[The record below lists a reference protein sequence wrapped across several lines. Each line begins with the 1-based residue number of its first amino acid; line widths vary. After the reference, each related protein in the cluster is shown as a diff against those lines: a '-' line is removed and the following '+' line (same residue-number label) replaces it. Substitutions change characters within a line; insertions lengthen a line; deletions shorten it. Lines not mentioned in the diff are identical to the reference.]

1 MSLFRLDTV
10 KRKKSRSVF
19 RLLFSIALAAGC
31 AASPMLQASEATGFE
46 SLSAPVRIGISEF
59 ADYSINLPVI
69 PATIELLK
77 RELGPENVEVRTYS
91 VANLLAVA
99 KAGKVDIIFSS
110 AGAYR
115 RLSIEGAGVR
125 DLATVVSNRA
135 SNPNYADGSVFFTLS
150 DRSDINSIADLKGRV
165 VSANHRYAFSGWQTA
180 MGELLRRGFSE
191 DDFFKK
197 VLFVGHDMP
206 LVVKAVNEGE
216 ADAGIV
222 RACFLED
229 MGIDLKKYKILD
241 PRPDDGRINCAHSTD
256 LYPNWTV
263 STLPST
269 PPEVSRH
276 IAAALLSMK
285 PIQNGLH
292 WSVGTDFRSI
302 DKLFLD
308 LKIGPYEYLRTFS
321 IWRFVQEHSGP
332 FIAFF
337 TLIFALVLHSITVS
351 ALVRRRTAELEDSMM
366 RERELEA
373 ETQAAQERMALM
385 QKAGIVGQMSSI
397 IAHELR
403 QPLQSISMYC
413 YGLLQRF
420 EGNMD
425 SRETTIDYLERIGDQ
440 TKRASEIVDQ
450 VRSYAKGDR
459 RRSVQKLNDLVE
471 NAVREIRKSTR
482 RTGVGITANLTAEPV
497 MIEGNALEIELVVIN
512 LAKNAV
518 EAVTGRDNPSVM
530 VTLTRVENQAV
541 IRVED
546 NGPAISDP
554 EFEAIVKMSARSTK
568 EKGLGLGLSII
579 RSIAED
585 MNGRM
590 EFTRSAGG
598 GLVVAVSLPIVTKLR
613 RKAPSF
619 RSEI

>member
-1 MSLFRLDTV
+1 MSFFPQKVVRQIKVL
-10 KRKKSRSVF
+10 RSASSFVSLIVIATAAVGAGSPVLHAEETN
-19 RLLFSIALAAGC
+19 RMGALLS
-31 AASPMLQASEATGFE
+31 
-46 SLSAPVRIGISEF
+46 PVRIGISEF
-59 ADYSINLPVI
+59 ADYSINLPII

-77 RELGPENVEVRTYS
+77 RELGSENIEVRTYS
-91 VANLLAVA
+91 VADLLAAA
-99 KAGKVDIIFSS
+99 KSGRVDIIFSS

-115 RLSIEGAGVR
+115 RLSIERAGVR
-125 DLATVVSNRA
+125 DLATIVSNRA
-135 SNPNYADGSVFFTLS
+135 PNPNYADGSVFFTLRN
-150 DRSDINSIADLKGRV
+150 RSDINSIADLKGRV
-165 VSANHRYAFSGWQTA
+165 ISANHRYAFSGWQTA
-180 MGELLRRGFSE
+180 MGELQRRGFSE

-241 PRPDDGRINCAHSTD
+241 PRPDDGIINCSHSTD

-276 IAAALLSMK
+276 IAAALLSMRS
-285 PIQNGLH
+285 IQNGLH

-302 DKLFLD
+302 DRLFLD

-351 ALVRRRTAELEDSMM
+351 SLVRRRTAELEESLM

-373 ETQAAQERMALM
+373 ETQAVQERMALM
-385 QKAGIVGQMSSI
+385 QKVGIVGQMSSI

-403 QPLQSISMYC
+403 QPLHSISMYC

-425 SRETTIDYLERIGDQ
+425 SREMTIDYLERIGDQ

-471 NAVREIRKSTR
+471 NAVSEIRKSTR
-482 RTGVGITANLTAEPV
+482 RTGVMIAVNITDEPV

-512 LAKNAV
+512 LTKNAV
-518 EAVTGRDNPSVM
+518 EAVTGRNNPSVM
-530 VTLTRVENQAV
+530 VTLLNTETQAI

-546 NGPAISDP
+546 NGPVVSDQD
-554 EFEAIVKMSARSTK
+554 FDAIVKMSARSTK
-568 EKGLGLGLSII
+568 EKGLGLGLAII

-585 MNGRM
+585 MNGHV

-598 GLVVAVSLPIVTKLR
+598 GLVVAVSLPIVKKNL
-613 RKAPSF
+613 S
-619 RSEI
+619 

>member
-1 MSLFRLDTV
+1 MKTRLI
-10 KRKKSRSVF
+10 F
-19 RLLFSIALAAGC
+19 RLLWLALAAAAGC
-31 AASPMLQASEATGFE
+31 AASPAPHAAEVKGFE
-46 SLSAPVRIGISEF
+46 AIQAPVRIGISEF
-59 ADYSINLPVI
+59 ADYSINLPII
-69 PATIELLK
+69 PATIDLLK
-77 RELGPENVEVRTYS
+77 RERGSKNVEVRTYS
-91 VANLLAVA
+91 VANLLAA
-99 KAGKVDIIFSS
+99 ARTGKVDIIFSS

-115 RLSIEGAGVR
+115 RLAIEGAGVR
-125 DLATVVSNRA
+125 DLAIVVSSRA
-135 SNPNYADGSVFFTLS
+135 PDPNHADGSVFFTRS
-150 DRSDINSIADLKGRV
+150 DRADINSIADLKGKII
-165 VSANHRYAFSGWQTA
+165 SANHGYAFSGWQTA
-180 MGELLRRGFSE
+180 MGELLRRGFNE
-191 DDFFKK
+191 DHFFKK

-206 LVVKAVNEGE
+206 LVVKAVTEGE

-229 MGIDLKKYKILD
+229 MGVDLKQYKILD
-241 PRPDDGRINCAHSTD
+241 PRADDGVIGCAHSTD

-269 PPEVSRH
+269 APEVSRR
-276 IAAALLSMK
+276 IAAALLSMR
-285 PIQNGLH
+285 PIENGLH
-292 WSVGTDFRSI
+292 WSIGTDFRSI

-321 IWRFVQEHSGP
+321 LWRFVREHSGV
-332 FIAFF
+332 FIAIF

-351 ALVRRRTAELEDSMM
+351 ALVRRRTAELEESMQ

-373 ETQAAQERMALM
+373 ETQAAQERMAAM

-420 EGNMD
+420 ESHAD
-425 SRETTIDYLERIGDQ
+425 SKATTIDYLGRIGDQ

-459 RRSVQKLNDLVE
+459 RRSVQRLNDLVE
-471 NAVREIRKSTR
+471 NAVREVRKSTR
-482 RTGVGITANLTAEPV
+482 RTGVDIAASLTEKPL
-497 MIEGNALEIELVVIN
+497 MIEANALEIELIVIN
-512 LAKNAV
+512 LVKNAV
-518 EAVTGRDNPSVM
+518 EAVAGRERPRVSL
-530 VTLTRVENQAV
+530 TLSSTESQAL

-546 NGPAISDP
+546 NGPALSDQALQ
-554 EFEAIVKMSARSTK
+554 AIVRMSARSAK

-579 RSIAED
+579 RSIVED
-585 MNGRM
+585 MNGRL

-598 GLVVAVSLPIVTKLR
+598 GLAVSAHLPIITEDI
-613 RKAPSF
+613 S
-619 RSEI
+619 